1 MPDYKSKRK
10 LKKERLRTEGR
21 RFSYITSESVPNT
34 QKKPAFSFDYL
45 QDSHCI
51 TLCDDSDQLAFVN
64 ALRKLSKLTWNQI
77 RSTQRHGLGS
87 EKIYR
92 RSFQVPIPAIIGED
106 ITFIAIRFSGFKS
119 MIGYQEDRI
128 FQIVWF
134 DRDFNVYKHGD

>member
-1 MPDYKSKRK
+1 MPDYRSKRRI
-10 LKKERLRTEGR
+10 KKERRREEGR

-77 RSTQRHGLGS
+77 KSTQRHGLGS
-87 EKIYR
+87 EKIHR
-92 RSFQVPIPAIIGED
+92 RSFRVPIPTIVGED

-119 MIGYQEDRI
+119 MVGYQEGRI
-128 FQIVWF
+128 LQIVWF
-134 DRDFNVYKHGD
+134 DRNFDVYDHGG

>member
-1 MPDYKSKRK
+1 MPDYRSKKK
-10 LKKERLRTEGR
+10 LKKERRREEGR
-21 RFSYITSESVPNT
+21 RFSYTASESVPNT

-51 TLCDDSDQLAFVN
+51 TLCDDPDQLAFVN
-64 ALRKLSKLTWNQI
+64 ALRKLSKLTWGQI

-87 EKIYR
+87 EKIHR
-92 RSFQVPIPAIIGED
+92 RSFRVQIPAIIGED
-106 ITFIAIRFSGFKS
+106 ITFIAIRFSGLKS

-134 DRDFNVYKHGD
+134 DRDYNVYDHGC